1 MFSFHTAVLENTKST
16 KLQFT
21 SNSSLVD
28 CQLAKSQAFGVL
40 GFNFEGS
47 RPNRVNCKGLEW
59 NIINT
64 KGENSGPSNPIRPG
78 IFWTFKD
85 PGVWGRGGIA
95 THKLFPFFLNSWRE

>member
-21 SNSSLVD
+21 SNSSLIG

-47 RPNRVNCKGLEW
+47 RPNRVNSVQLNWSGLEW
-59 NIINT
+59 NIIIDYYQSIR
-64 KGENSGPSNPIRPG
+64 SGKI
-78 IFWTFKD
+78 
-85 PGVWGRGGIA
+85 
-95 THKLFPFFLNSWRE
+95 

>member
-47 RPNRVNCKGLEW
+47 RPNRGTVFKLSERDLN
-59 NIINT
+59 
-64 KGENSGPSNPIRPG
+64 G
-78 IFWTFKD
+78 I
-85 PGVWGRGGIA
+85 
-95 THKLFPFFLNSWRE
+95 